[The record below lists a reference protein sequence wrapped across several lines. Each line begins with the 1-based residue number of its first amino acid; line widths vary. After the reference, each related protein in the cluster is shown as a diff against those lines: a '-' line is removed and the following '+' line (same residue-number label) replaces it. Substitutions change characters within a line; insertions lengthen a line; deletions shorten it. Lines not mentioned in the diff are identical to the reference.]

1 MFTFDQVT
9 IPLYNYK
16 IFVEMQS
23 DLSMGVLDSIDA
35 WLTYPELMAETID
48 ISLVAGK
55 IRLVPSYVLQ
65 DINKLQMEFEIKPDP
80 KGNTTEVGYLHRLT
94 GALWLMSVSGTG
106 FTYSQIDNDGIAR
119 TYSYKLQQGFRRAR
133 LCIDLTNR
141 HVVLDVFY
149 TKWCSVVVNSLPN
162 YNFNITDT
170 FPVIRQG
177 SKKNSIT
184 FITTAPDPVQA
195 SCELQIQ
202 LQPTAIVHA
211 NRMAMGVSAFLTAAV
226 ALAPSNQPK
235 CTNSVIYNG
244 IPYPVR
250 FTIPPNFDEFTPVSE
265 GLLYGTFKEVIKS
278 FDTDTKTELSKLL
291 HPFDEYS
298 TSYETGSCITPVFEN
313 NQNELEY
320 DLSRLREV
328 LQTSTRIIFKRNGV
342 FFVGSQNRDDF
353 ANDVQLKPTL
363 QIFATMMDQID
374 QKVEA
379 EVARASSAT
388 DPVMVAAELRE
399 ALLSKALSKAA
410 AELKEAALSKAALSK
425 AATGRTSL

>member
-1 MFTFDQVT
+1 
-9 IPLYNYK
+9 
-16 IFVEMQS
+16 MQS

-35 WLTYPELMAETID
+35 WLTYPELMSETID
-48 ISLVAGK
+48 ILPVAGK

-119 TYSYKLQQGFRRAR
+119 TYSYKLKQGLRRAR

-141 HVVLDVFY
+141 HVVLDVLY

-184 FITTAPDPVQA
+184 FITTAPAPVQA
-195 SCELQIQ
+195 SCKLQIQ
-202 LQPTAIVHA
+202 LQPTTTVYA
-211 NRMAMGVSAFLTAAV
+211 NRMAMGVSALLTAAV
-226 ALAPSNQPK
+226 ALAPSNQPE

-244 IPYPVR
+244 ILYPVQ
-250 FTIPPNFDEFTPVSE
+250 FTIPPNLDEFTPVSE
-265 GLLYGTFKEVIKS
+265 GLLYGTFKNES

-313 NQNELEY
+313 NIDELQY
-320 DLSRLREV
+320 DLLRLREV
-328 LQTSTRIIFKRNGV
+328 LQTSNRNIIKRNGV
-342 FFVGSQNRDDF
+342 FFVGHKSQSRDDF
-353 ANDVQLKPTL
+353 DIDVQLKPTL
-363 QIFATMMDQID
+363 QNYATRMDQID
-374 QKVEA
+374 QEVEA

-399 ALLSKALSKAA
+399 ALMSKFV
-410 AELKEAALSKAALSK
+410 AELEEAALSSK
-425 AATGRTSL
+425 NL

>member
-1 MFTFDQVT
+1 
-9 IPLYNYK
+9 
-16 IFVEMQS
+16 MQS
-23 DLSMGVLDSIDA
+23 DLSMGVLDSIYA
-35 WLTYPELMAETID
+35 WLTYHELMGETID
-48 ISLVAGK
+48 ILPVAGK

-94 GALWLMSVSGTG
+94 GALWLMSVSSVSGTR

-119 TYSYKLQQGFRRAR
+119 TYSYKLKQGLRRAR

-202 LQPTAIVHA
+202 LQPTTIVYA
-211 NRMAMGVSAFLTAAV
+211 NRLAMGASALLTAAV
-226 ALAPSNQPK
+226 ALAPSNQPESECK
-235 CTNSVIYNG
+235 NSVIYNG
-244 IPYPVR
+244 ISYPVR
-250 FTIPPNFDEFTPVSE
+250 FTIPPNLYEFSPVSE
-265 GLLYGTFKEVIKS
+265 GLLYGTFKEIINS

-313 NQNELEY
+313 NIDELQY
-320 DLSRLREV
+320 DLLRLREV
-328 LQTSTRIIFKRNGV
+328 LQTSNRNIIKRNGV
-342 FFVGSQNRDDF
+342 FFVGAQSQSHDDF
-353 ANDVQLKPTL
+353 DIDVQLKPELQKFLTRADRVDVDANMITELLTL
-363 QIFATMMDQID
+363 STLPLIPLPVKKKLASPSPFHPSSTPTTLTLVNPPTLIDQILAI
-374 QKVEA
+374 QKNQENK
-379 EVARASSAT
+379 
-388 DPVMVAAELRE
+388 L
-399 ALLSKALSKAA
+399 
-410 AELKEAALSKAALSK
+410 
-425 AATGRTSL
+425 